1 MPIYE
6 YGCAKCRQTFEVW
19 QSMGDAPVQKC
30 EKCGSKRVSRLISQ
44 TSFQL
49 KGGGWYASGYASGG
63 GDSSAGGDKPAASST
78 DSKPSSPTT
87 EKKAEPKPSTA
98 KNAAE

>member
-6 YGCAKCRQTFEVW
+6 YGCAKCGQNFEVW
-19 QSMGDAPVQKC
+19 QSMGDAPVQRC

-63 GDSSAGGDKPAASST
+63 GASAGGDKSAVSST
-78 DSKPSSPTT
+78 DSKPSSTTT
-87 EKKAEPKPSTA
+87 EKKAETKPSTA
-98 KNAAE
+98 KTAAE